1 VSAGKNKVHFIGI
14 GGIGMSGLAEYYVK
28 KGHSVKGSDLVPS
41 NITKRLEDLGA
52 EIFKGHSA
60 AYVDRSI
67 DLVVFTSAV
76 GKDNPELLEAN
87 RLGIKAVK
95 RAELLGE
102 IVNDKFLIA
111 VSGTHGKTTTSAMIA
126 KLLIEAGLDP
136 LVFVGGNVPDFEGG
150 ASRYGE
156 GKYAVVEAD
165 EYDRSFLHLKSDII
179 VITNIDEDHLDIYQN
194 IADISSNFKLF
205 CENSKENSRIV
216 YCGDSAN
223 VAAMVEHV
231 ARKRYSYGFAD
242 NNYFRISEYRALDH
256 VAKFSIMN
264 SLGSYNDISM
274 NVIGKHN
281 ALNSTACFAVSRLL
295 GIGFDLYKDTL
306 LNFKTVDRR
315 LQLKFDKGGI
325 KVYDD
330 YAHHPA
336 EIASSLNALRD
347 SVSTGRIVLIFQP
360 HLYSRTRDFYKGFAS
375 ELSKAD
381 EIILMDIYPAREM
394 PIKNVTGRMIL
405 DELVKLNPKSKLMNR
420 EEIIEYL
427 LEKTKAGDTVVF
439 QGAGD
444 ITELC
449 DKFVER
455 LTTNN

>member
-1 VSAGKNKVHFIGI
+1 MSAGKNKIHFIGI
-14 GGIGMSGLAEYYVK
+14 GGIGMSGLAEYFLR
-28 KGHSVKGSDLVPS
+28 KGHNVRGSDLIPS
-41 NITKRLEDLGA
+41 NITKRLENLGA

-60 AYVDRSI
+60 ANVDRSI
-67 DLVVFTSAV
+67 ELVVFTSAV
-76 GKDNPELLEAN
+76 EKDNPELSEAN
-87 RLGIKAVK
+87 RLGIKTVK

-102 IVNDKFLIA
+102 IVNDKFLIS
-111 VSGTHGKTTTSAMIA
+111 VSGTHGKTTTTAMIA

-165 EYDRSFLHLKSDII
+165 EYDRSFLYLKSDII
-179 VITNIDEDHLDIYQN
+179 VTTNIDEDHLDIYRN

-205 CENSKENSRIV
+205 CENSKKDSKIV
-216 YCGDSAN
+216 YCGDSSN
-223 VAAMVEHV
+223 AAAVVEQV

-242 NNYFRISEYRALDH
+242 NNYFRISEYKTLDH
-256 VAKFSIMN
+256 GVKFSIVN
-264 SLGSYNDISM
+264 SRGSYNDISM

-295 GIGFDLYKDTL
+295 GIGFDLYKDSV

-347 SVSTGRIVLIFQP
+347 SASTDRTVLIFQP
-360 HLYSRTRDFYKGFAS
+360 HLYSRTRDFYKEFAS

-381 EIILMDIYPAREM
+381 EIILMDIYPAREK
-394 PIKNVTGRMIL
+394 PISGITSKLIL
-405 DELVKLNPKSKLMNR
+405 DELVKLNSKSKLMNR
-420 EEIIEYL
+420 EGIIEYL
-427 LEKTKAGDTVVF
+427 LEEIKAGDTVVF

-444 ITELC
+444 ISELC
-449 DKFVER
+449 DEFVEQ
-455 LTTNN
+455 LINNN